1 MADIYKKDTR
11 LEQTLEQKRYQNVL
25 NSMKITPK
33 FLVIIG
39 ILMIIMLLSS
49 FQVWEQLELGL
60 GLTGMSDRVIYGLY
74 ITNFVFWI
82 GVSHAGMFITGIL
95 RVTNAEWRTPVTRM
109 AESITIF
116 ALIVG
121 AINIFID
128 MGRLDRIFNVI
139 WYGRFQSPIFWDFL
153 SIGTYFAGSLFFL
166 YLALVPDL
174 AILRDR
180 TKNQSKIRHNFY
192 RLLAARYVGTQI
204 QEKFLNK
211 ALTLLPFIIIPVAVS
226 VHTVVSWIFSM
237 TWRPG
242 WYSTIFGPY
251 FLVGAIYSGIAAV
264 ILAMYV
270 FQRYYHLEE
279 FLTDEHF
286 VKLSKLLIIF
296 AMLYFYFSVSEY
308 LTIAFTHHLEEWE
321 LLLSLFYGDYAWLF
335 WFFWFPGLI
344 IPGLILIYP
353 KTRTKNWIIF
363 ATILINIGMWLKR
376 YLIIIPTL
384 STPIVSG
391 DEWAWYLPTLTE
403 IGITIGGFAFFIFM
417 YAVFTKIFPI
427 ISMWEMIEHEEKEE
441 QEKKGK
447 STTSE
452 ESGVLNTG
460 TSVSGD

>member
-1 MADIYKKDTR
+1 MDYETALK
-11 LEQTLEQKRYQNVL
+11 QKRYQNVL
-25 NSMKITPK
+25 ESMKITPK
-33 FLVIIG
+33 FLLLMVSLLIVIFIG
-39 ILMIIMLLSS
+39 LWQLLIQ
-49 FQVWEQLELGL
+49 FDIGL
-60 GLTGMSDRVIYGLY
+60 GVTGMHDRVIYGLY

-95 RVTNAEWRTPVTRM
+95 RVTNVEWRAPVTRL

-116 ALIVG
+116 ALTVG
-121 AINIFID
+121 AINIFVD

-139 WYGRFQSPIFWDFL
+139 WFGRFQSPIFWDFL
-153 SIGTYFAGSLFFL
+153 SISTYFVGSLFFL

-180 TKNQSKIRHNFY
+180 TKQQSKFRHNLY
-192 RLLAARYVGTQI
+192 RLLAGNYKGTPV

-242 WYSTIFGPY
+242 WFSTVFGPY

-264 ILAMYV
+264 ILVMYV

-279 FLTDEHF
+279 FLTDQHF

-308 LTIAFTHHLEEWE
+308 LTIAFTHHTEEWE
-321 LLLSLFYGDYAWLF
+321 LLLSLFYGDYAWAF

-344 IPGLILIYP
+344 IPGLILINP

-376 YLIIIPTL
+376 YFIIIPTL
-384 STPIVSG
+384 SMPIVSG
-391 DEWAWYLPTLTE
+391 EEWAWYIPTFAE
-403 IGITIGGFAFFIFM
+403 IAITAAGFALFIFL
-417 YAVFTKIFPI
+417 YALFTKIFPI
-427 ISMWEMIEHEEKEE
+427 ISMWEMIEYEEKENMGNLPGSGE
-441 QEKKGK
+441 RM
-447 STTSE
+447 TPSE
-452 ESGVLNTG
+452 ETPAV
-460 TSVSGD
+460 GD